1 MTFLPYVLAF
11 LLSLS
16 LAMNSLNLPIMLS
29 LFYIILFLNSEC
41 FLYMLISSLLR
52 YVFLKEI
59 HKKEL

>member
-1 MTFLPYVLAF
+1 
-11 LLSLS
+11 
-16 LAMNSLNLPIMLS
+16 MNSLNLPIMLS